1 MLKNFILNSSDFVF
15 NKKKINTD
23 KDPFEI
29 FKQIYLN
36 YENTFILESLTGPKE
51 LSEFSVIGFDPEFT
65 IKFDKNKFQIYKKG
79 KIISKKKVRDPL
91 TELRTI
97 LPIVN
102 EKRLRYR
109 YIGGAVGYVSY
120 DAIKF
125 WEKLPHERTNVLFPL
140 MEFGIYTDGVIHD
153 RRDKAIYYF
162 HIGKKS
168 RLAELERILNA
179 TPKHFDRPFSF
190 SKPVSEETR
199 SNFISKVKKGKDYVY
214 EGEVFQ
220 IVLSRKFVFKIRGD
234 PMIVYENLR
243 KMNPSPYMYFFKRKK
258 RFIIGSSPEML
269 LRVMNG
275 KIETFPIAGTRPITE
290 KESENRRL
298 KKELLKDKKE
308 LAEHTMLV
316 DLARNDLGRVCK
328 FGSVRSKELMIVKR
342 FSHVQ
347 HIVSHIIGDLYSKY
361 DCFDAFR
368 SLFPAG
374 TVSGAPKVRAM
385 EIISELE
392 ESSRGPYAGAL
403 GYFSFNRCCDFAIII
418 RSLFINNNRAFVQ
431 SGAGI
436 VMDSIPRNEYLE
448 TEHKAGALFSALKAS
463 GRQNK

>member
-1 MLKNFILNSSDFVF
+1 MLKDFISGSQDFTF
-15 NKKKINTD
+15 SKKKINTD
-23 KDPFEI
+23 KNPFEI
-29 FKQIYLN
+29 FKQIYTN
-36 YENTFILESLTGPKE
+36 YENVFILESLTGPKE

-65 IKFDKNKFQIYKKG
+65 VKCDKGKFQIYRKG
-79 KIISKKKVRDPL
+79 KIISEKKVKDPL
-91 TELRTI
+91 AELRRI

-102 EKRLRYR
+102 DKKLR

-120 DAIKF
+120 DAIRF
-125 WEKLPHERTNVLFPL
+125 WEQLPSKRANNMFPL
-140 MEFGIYTDGVIHD
+140 MEFGIYTDGLIHD
-153 RRDKAIYYF
+153 RKDKATYYF

-168 RLAELERILNA
+168 RLAELEKLLNSKSIYLDNSFYFSRPISE
-179 TPKHFDRPFSF
+179 TSKSHF
-190 SKPVSEETR
+190 V
-199 SNFISKVKKGKDYVY
+199 SKVKKAKDYVY

-220 IVLSRKFVFKIRGD
+220 VVISRKFIFEVHGD
-234 PMIVYENLR
+234 PIILYENLR
-243 KMNPSPYMYFFKRKK
+243 KLNPSPYMYFFKRKK

-269 LRVMNG
+269 LRVIND
-275 KIETFPIAGTRPITE
+275 KIETFPIAGTRPITN
-290 KESENRRL
+290 KERENRRL
-298 KKELLKDKKE
+298 AKELLRDKKE

-328 FGSVRSKELMIVKR
+328 FGSVQPKELMIVKR

-347 HIVSHIIGDLYSKY
+347 HIVSHITGDLYSKY

-385 EIISELE
+385 EVISELE

-418 RSLFINNNRAFVQ
+418 RSLFINGNNAFIQ
-431 SGAGI
+431 AGAGI
-436 VMDSIPRNEYLE
+436 VMDSIPKNEYLE
-448 TEHKAGALFSALKAS
+448 TEQKAGALFSAMKAT
-463 GRQNK
+463 RKQTK

>member
-1 MLKNFILNSSDFVF
+1 MLKDFISGSQDFRF
-15 NKKKINTD
+15 SKKKINTD
-23 KDPFEI
+23 KNPFEI
-29 FKQIYLN
+29 FKQIYMN
-36 YENTFILESLTGPKE
+36 YENVFILESLTGPKE

-65 IKFDKNKFQIYKKG
+65 VKCDKGKFQIYRKG
-79 KIISKKKVRDPL
+79 KIISEKKVKDPL
-91 TELRTI
+91 AELRRI

-102 EKRLRYR
+102 DKKLR

-120 DAIKF
+120 DAIRF
-125 WEKLPHERTNVLFPL
+125 WEQLPSKRANNMFPL
-140 MEFGIYTDGVIHD
+140 MEFGIYTDGLIHD
-153 RRDKAIYYF
+153 RKDKATYYF

-168 RLAELERILNA
+168 RLAELEALLNFK
-179 TPKHFDRPFSF
+179 PKYLENSFYFSRPISETSKSHF
-190 SKPVSEETR
+190 V
-199 SNFISKVKKGKDYVY
+199 SKVKKAKDYVY

-220 IVLSRKFVFKIRGD
+220 VVISRKFVFEVHGD
-234 PMIVYENLR
+234 PIILYENLR
-243 KMNPSPYMYFFKRKK
+243 KLNPSPYMYFFKRKK

-269 LRVMNG
+269 LRVIND
-275 KIETFPIAGTRPITE
+275 KIETFPIAGTRPITN

-298 KKELLKDKKE
+298 AKELLRDKKE

-328 FGSVRSKELMIVKR
+328 FGSVQPKELMIVKR

-347 HIVSHIIGDLYSKY
+347 HIVSHITGDLYSKY

-385 EIISELE
+385 EVISELE

-418 RSLFINNNRAFVQ
+418 RSLFINGNNAFIQ
-431 SGAGI
+431 AGAGI
-436 VMDSIPRNEYLE
+436 VMDSIPKNEYLE
-448 TEHKAGALFSALKAS
+448 TEQKAGALFSAMKAT
-463 GRQNK
+463 RKQMK

>member
-1 MLKNFILNSSDFVF
+1 MLKDFISGSQDFTF
-15 NKKKINTD
+15 SKNKINTD
-23 KDPFEI
+23 KNPFEI
-29 FKQIYLN
+29 FKQIYMN
-36 YENTFILESLTGPKE
+36 YENVFILESLTGPKE

-65 IKFDKNKFQIYKKG
+65 VKCDKGKFQIYRKG
-79 KIISKKKVRDPL
+79 KIISEKKVKDPL
-91 TELRTI
+91 AELRRI

-102 EKRLRYR
+102 DKKLR

-120 DAIKF
+120 DAIRF
-125 WEKLPHERTNVLFPL
+125 WEQLPSKRANNMFPL
-140 MEFGIYTDGVIHD
+140 MEFGIYTDGLIHD
-153 RRDKAIYYF
+153 RKDKATYYF

-168 RLAELERILNA
+168 RLAELEELLNSKSKYLDNSFYFSRPISE
-179 TPKHFDRPFSF
+179 TSKNHF
-190 SKPVSEETR
+190 V
-199 SNFISKVKKGKDYVY
+199 SKVKKAKDYVY
-214 EGEVFQ
+214 AGEVFQ
-220 IVLSRKFVFKIRGD
+220 VVISRKFIFEVQGD
-234 PMIVYENLR
+234 PIILYENLR
-243 KMNPSPYMYFFKRKK
+243 KLNPSPYMYFFKRKK

-269 LRVMNG
+269 LRVIND
-275 KIETFPIAGTRPITE
+275 KIETFPIAGTRPITN

-298 KKELLKDKKE
+298 AKELLRDKKE

-328 FGSVRSKELMIVKR
+328 FGSVQPKELMIVKR

-347 HIVSHIIGDLYSKY
+347 HIVSHITGDLYSKY

-385 EIISELE
+385 EVISELE

-418 RSLFINNNRAFVQ
+418 RSLFINGNNAFIQ
-431 SGAGI
+431 AGAGI
-436 VMDSIPRNEYLE
+436 VMDSIPKNEYLE
-448 TEHKAGALFSALKAS
+448 TEQKAGALFSAMKAT
-463 GRQNK
+463 RKQTK

>member
-1 MLKNFILNSSDFVF
+1 MLKDFISGSQDFRF
-15 NKKKINTD
+15 SKKKINTD
-23 KDPFEI
+23 KNPFEI
-29 FKQIYLN
+29 FKQIYTN
-36 YENTFILESLTGPKE
+36 YENVFILESLTGPKE

-65 IKFDKNKFQIYKKG
+65 VKCDKGKFQIYRKG
-79 KIISKKKVRDPL
+79 KIISERKVKDPL
-91 TELRTI
+91 TELRRI

-102 EKRLRYR
+102 DKKLR

-120 DAIKF
+120 DAIRF
-125 WEKLPHERTNVLFPL
+125 WEQLPSKRANNMFPL
-140 MEFGIYTDGVIHD
+140 MEFGIYTDGLIHD
-153 RRDKAIYYF
+153 RKDKATYYF

-168 RLAELERILNA
+168 RLVELEKLLNSKSKYLDNSFYFSRPISE
-179 TPKHFDRPFSF
+179 TSKSHF
-190 SKPVSEETR
+190 V
-199 SNFISKVKKGKDYVY
+199 SKVKKAKDYVY

-220 IVLSRKFVFKIRGD
+220 VVISRKFVFEVHGD
-234 PMIVYENLR
+234 PIILYENLR
-243 KMNPSPYMYFFKRKK
+243 KLNPSPYMYFFKRKK

-269 LRVMNG
+269 LRVIND
-275 KIETFPIAGTRPITE
+275 KIETFPIAGTRPITN

-298 KKELLKDKKE
+298 AKELLRDKKE

-328 FGSVRSKELMIVKR
+328 FGSVQPKELMIVKR

-347 HIVSHIIGDLYSKY
+347 HIVSHITGDLYSKY

-385 EIISELE
+385 EVISELE

-418 RSLFINNNRAFVQ
+418 RSLFINGNNAFIQ
-431 SGAGI
+431 AGAGI
-436 VMDSIPRNEYLE
+436 VMDSIPKNEYLE
-448 TEHKAGALFSALKAS
+448 TEQKAGALFSAMKAT
-463 GRQNK
+463 RKQTK

>member
-1 MLKNFILNSSDFVF
+1 MLKDFISGSQDFTF
-15 NKKKINTD
+15 TKKKINTD
-23 KDPFEI
+23 GNPFEI
-29 FKQIYLN
+29 FKQIYMN
-36 YENTFILESLTGPKE
+36 YENVFILESLTGPKE

-65 IKFDKNKFQIYKKG
+65 VKCDKGKFQIYRKG
-79 KIISKKKVRDPL
+79 RIISEKKVKDPL
-91 TELRTI
+91 AELRRI

-102 EKRLRYR
+102 DKKLR

-120 DAIKF
+120 DAIRF
-125 WEKLPHERTNVLFPL
+125 WERLPSKRTSNMFPL
-140 MEFGIYTDGVIHD
+140 MEFGIYTDGLIHD
-153 RRDKAIYYF
+153 RKDKATYYF

-168 RLAELERILNA
+168 RLAELEELLNFK
-179 TPKHFDRPFSF
+179 PKYLENSFYF
-190 SKPVSEETR
+190 SKPISET
-199 SNFISKVKKGKDYVY
+199 SKSHFVSKVKKAKDYVY

-220 IVLSRKFVFKIRGD
+220 VVISRKFIFEIHGD
-234 PMIVYENLR
+234 PIILYENLR
-243 KMNPSPYMYFFKRKK
+243 KLNPSPYMYFFKRKK

-269 LRVMNG
+269 LRVIND
-275 KIETFPIAGTRPITE
+275 KIETFPIAGTRPITN
-290 KESENRRL
+290 KESENRKL
-298 KKELLKDKKE
+298 AKELLRDKKE

-328 FGSVRSKELMIVKR
+328 FGSVQPKELMIVKR

-347 HIVSHIIGDLYSKY
+347 HIVSHITGDLYSKY

-385 EIISELE
+385 EVISELE

-418 RSLFINNNRAFVQ
+418 RSLFINGNKAFIQ
-431 SGAGI
+431 AGAGI
-436 VMDSIPRNEYLE
+436 VMDSIPKNEYLE
-448 TEHKAGALFSALKAS
+448 TQHKAGALFSAMKAT
-463 GRQNK
+463 RKKMK

>member
-1 MLKNFILNSSDFVF
+1 MLKNFISGSQDFTF
-15 NKKKINTD
+15 SKKKINTD
-23 KDPFEI
+23 KNPFEI
-29 FKQIYLN
+29 FKQIYMN
-36 YENTFILESLTGPKE
+36 YENVFILESLTGPKE

-65 IKFDKNKFQIYKKG
+65 VNCDKGKFQIYRKG
-79 KIISKKKVRDPL
+79 KIISEKKVKDPL
-91 TELRTI
+91 AELRRI

-102 EKRLRYR
+102 DKKLR

-120 DAIKF
+120 DAIRF
-125 WEKLPHERTNVLFPL
+125 WEQLPSKRASNMFPL
-140 MEFGIYTDGVIHD
+140 MEFGIYTDGLIHD
-153 RRDKAIYYF
+153 KKDKATYYF

-168 RLAELERILNA
+168 RLAELEKLLNSKS
-179 TPKHFDRPFSF
+179 KHLDNSFYFSRPISET
-190 SKPVSEETR
+190 SKSHFV
-199 SNFISKVKKGKDYVY
+199 SKVKKAKDYVY

-220 IVLSRKFVFKIRGD
+220 VVISRKFIFEVHGD
-234 PMIVYENLR
+234 PIILYENLR
-243 KMNPSPYMYFFKRKK
+243 KLNPSPYMYFFKRKK

-269 LRVMNG
+269 LRVIND
-275 KIETFPIAGTRPITE
+275 KIETFPIAGTRPITN

-298 KKELLKDKKE
+298 AKELLRDKKE

-328 FGSVRSKELMIVKR
+328 FGSVQPKELMIVKR

-347 HIVSHIIGDLYSKY
+347 HIVSHITGDLYSKY

-385 EIISELE
+385 EVISELE

-418 RSLFINNNRAFVQ
+418 RSLFINGNNAFIQ
-431 SGAGI
+431 AGAGI
-436 VMDSIPRNEYLE
+436 VMDSIPKNEYLE
-448 TEHKAGALFSALKAS
+448 TEQKAGALFSAMKAT
-463 GRQNK
+463 RKQTK

>member
-1 MLKNFILNSSDFVF
+1 MLNDFISSSRDFTL

-29 FKQIYLN
+29 FKQIYMSYDN
-36 YENTFILESLTGPKE
+36 AFILESLTGPKE

-65 IKFDKNKFQIYKKG
+65 VKCDRERFQIYRNE
-79 KIISKKKVRDPL
+79 KIISEKKVKDPL
-91 TELRTI
+91 LELRRIMPTI
-97 LPIVN
+97 N
-102 EKRLRYR
+102 EKKLRYM
-109 YIGGAVGYVSY
+109 GGAVGYVSY

-125 WEKLPHERTNVLFPL
+125 WEKLPTKRANNMFPL
-140 MEFGIYTDGVIHD
+140 MEFGVYTDGLIHD
-153 RRDKAIYYF
+153 KRDKATYYF

-168 RLAELERILNA
+168 RLAEIEKILNSKKQYLA
-179 TPKHFDRPFSF
+179 KSFSF
-190 SKPVSEETR
+190 SKPVSETTKR
-199 SNFISKVKKGKDYVY
+199 KFISKVKKAKEYVY

-220 IVLSRKFVFKIRGD
+220 VVISRKFNFRIHGD
-234 PMIVYENLR
+234 PMHIYENLR
-243 KMNPSPYMYFFKRKK
+243 KLNPSPYMYFFKRKK

-269 LRVMNG
+269 LRVINNT
-275 KIETFPIAGTRPITE
+275 IETFPIAGTRPVTH
-290 KESENRRL
+290 KESENRKL
-298 KKELLKDKKE
+298 KYELLRDKKE

-328 FGSVRSKELMIVKR
+328 FGSVQPKELMIVKR

-347 HIVSHIIGDLYSKY
+347 HLVSHIAGDLYNEY

-385 EIISELE
+385 EVISELE
-392 ESSRGPYAGAL
+392 NSARGPYAGAL

-418 RSLFINNNRAFVQ
+418 RSLFINGNNAYIQ

-436 VMDSIPRNEYLE
+436 VMDSIPTNEYLE
-448 TEHKAGALFSALKAS
+448 TEHKAGALFSAMKAANNRS
-463 GRQNK
+463 Q

>member
-1 MLKNFILNSSDFVF
+1 MLKDFISGSQDFRF
-15 NKKKINTD
+15 SRKKINTD
-23 KDPFEI
+23 KNPFEI
-29 FKQIYLN
+29 FKQIYMN
-36 YENTFILESLTGPKE
+36 YENVFILESLTGPKE

-65 IKFDKNKFQIYKKG
+65 VKCDKGKFQIYRKG
-79 KIISKKKVRDPL
+79 KIISEKKVKDPL
-91 TELRTI
+91 AELRRI

-102 EKRLRYR
+102 DKKLR

-120 DAIKF
+120 DAIRF
-125 WEKLPHERTNVLFPL
+125 WEQLPSKRANNMFPL
-140 MEFGIYTDGVIHD
+140 MEFGIYTDGLIHD
-153 RRDKAIYYF
+153 RKDKATYYF

-168 RLAELERILNA
+168 RLAELEELLNSKSKYLDNFFYFSRPISE
-179 TPKHFDRPFSF
+179 TSKSHF
-190 SKPVSEETR
+190 V
-199 SNFISKVKKGKDYVY
+199 SKVKKAKDYVY

-220 IVLSRKFVFKIRGD
+220 VVISRKFIFEVHGD
-234 PMIVYENLR
+234 PIILYENLR
-243 KMNPSPYMYFFKRKK
+243 KLNPSPYMYFFKRKK

-269 LRVMNG
+269 LRVIND
-275 KIETFPIAGTRPITE
+275 KIETFPIAGTRPITN

-298 KKELLKDKKE
+298 AKELLRDKKE

-328 FGSVRSKELMIVKR
+328 FGSVQPKELMIVKR

-347 HIVSHIIGDLYSKY
+347 HIVSHITGDLYSKY

-385 EIISELE
+385 EVISELE

-418 RSLFINNNRAFVQ
+418 RSLFINGNNAFIQ
-431 SGAGI
+431 AGAGI
-436 VMDSIPRNEYLE
+436 VMDSIPKNEYLE
-448 TEHKAGALFSALKAS
+448 TEQKAGALFSAMKAT
-463 GRQNK
+463 RKQTK

>member
-1 MLKNFILNSSDFVF
+1 MLKGFISDSKDFKF
-15 NKKKINTD
+15 NKVKIKTD
-23 KDPFEI
+23 NDPFEI

-65 IKFDKNKFQIYKKG
+65 VKCDKEKFQVFKKG
-79 KIISKKKVRDPL
+79 KIISEKKVKDPL
-91 TELRTI
+91 AELRKI
-97 LPIVN
+97 LPSVN
-102 EKRLRYR
+102 EKRLR
-109 YIGGAVGYVSY
+109 YIGGAVGYISY

-125 WEKLPHERTNVLFPL
+125 WEQLPSKRSNRMFPL

-153 RRDKAIYYF
+153 RKDKATYYF

-168 RLAELERILNA
+168 RLAELEILLDSR
-179 TPKHFDRPFSF
+179 PKHLDKSFSF
-190 SKPVSEETR
+190 SKPKSEIAK
-199 SNFISKVKKGKDYVY
+199 NHFISKVKKAKDYVY
-214 EGEVFQ
+214 DGEVFQ
-220 IVLSRKFVFKIRGD
+220 VVISRKFIFKVRGD
-234 PMIVYENLR
+234 PMILYENLR
-243 KMNPSPYMYFFKRKK
+243 KLNPSPYMYFFKRKK
-258 RFIIGSSPEML
+258 LLIIGSSPEML
-269 LRVMNG
+269 LRVING
-275 KIETFPIAGTRPITE
+275 KIETFPIAGTRPITD
-290 KESENRRL
+290 KESENKRL
-298 KKELLKDKKE
+298 EKELLRDKKE

-328 FGSVRSKELMIVKR
+328 FGSVQPKELMIVKR

-347 HIVSHIIGDLYSKY
+347 HIVSHITGDLYSKY

-385 EIISELE
+385 EVISELE

-418 RSLFINNNRAFVQ
+418 RSLFINGNNAYIQ
-431 SGAGI
+431 TGAGI
-436 VMDSIPRNEYLE
+436 VMDSIPANEYRE
-448 TEHKAGALFSALKAS
+448 TEHKAGALFSAMKAT
-463 GRQNK
+463 RKQTK

>member
-1 MLKNFILNSSDFVF
+1 MLKDFISGSQDFTF
-15 NKKKINTD
+15 TKKKINTN
-23 KDPFEI
+23 KNPFEI
-29 FKQIYLN
+29 FKQIYMN
-36 YENTFILESLTGPKE
+36 YENVFILESLTGPKE

-65 IKFDKNKFQIYKKG
+65 VKCDKGKFQIYRKG
-79 KIISKKKVRDPL
+79 KIISEKKVKDPL
-91 TELRTI
+91 AELRRI

-102 EKRLRYR
+102 DKKLR

-120 DAIKF
+120 DAIRF
-125 WEKLPHERTNVLFPL
+125 WEQLPSKRGSNMFPL
-140 MEFGIYTDGVIHD
+140 MEFGIYTDGLIHD
-153 RRDKAIYYF
+153 RKDKATYYF

-168 RLAELERILNA
+168 RLAELEKLLNFK
-179 TPKHFDRPFSF
+179 PKYLENSFYF
-190 SKPVSEETR
+190 SKPISET
-199 SNFISKVKKGKDYVY
+199 SKSHFVSKVKKAKDYVY

-220 IVLSRKFVFKIRGD
+220 VVISRKFIFEVHGD
-234 PMIVYENLR
+234 PLVLYENLR
-243 KMNPSPYMYFFKRKK
+243 KLNPSPYMYFFKRKK

-269 LRVMNG
+269 LRVIND
-275 KIETFPIAGTRPITE
+275 KIETFPIAGTRPITN

-298 KKELLKDKKE
+298 AKELLRDKKE

-328 FGSVRSKELMIVKR
+328 FGSVQPKELMIVKR

-347 HIVSHIIGDLYSKY
+347 HIVSHITGDLYSKY

-385 EIISELE
+385 EVISELE

-418 RSLFINNNRAFVQ
+418 RSLFINGNNAFIQ
-431 SGAGI
+431 AGAGI
-436 VMDSIPRNEYLE
+436 VMDSIPKNEYLE
-448 TEHKAGALFSALKAS
+448 TQHKAGALFSAMKAT
-463 GRQNK
+463 RKQMK

>member
-1 MLKNFILNSSDFVF
+1 MLKDFISGPRDFTF
-15 NKKKINTD
+15 RKKKINSD
-23 KDPFEI
+23 KNPFEM
-29 FKQIYLN
+29 FKQIYMN
-36 YENTFILESLTGPKE
+36 YENVFILESLTGPKE

-65 IKFDKNKFQIYKKG
+65 VKCDKGKFQIYRKG
-79 KIISKKKVRDPL
+79 KIISEKKVKDPL
-91 TELRTI
+91 AELRRI

-102 EKRLRYR
+102 DKKLR

-120 DAIKF
+120 DAIRF
-125 WEKLPHERTNVLFPL
+125 WEQLPSKSANNMFPL
-140 MEFGIYTDGVIHD
+140 MEFGIYTDGLIHD
-153 RRDKAIYYF
+153 RKDKVTYYF

-168 RLAELERILNA
+168 RLAELEKLLNS
-179 TPKHFDRPFSF
+179 KSKYLDNSFYF
-190 SKPVSEETR
+190 SKPISDTSK
-199 SNFISKVKKGKDYVY
+199 SNFVSKVKKAKDYVY

-220 IVLSRKFVFKIRGD
+220 VVISRKLVFEVHGD
-234 PMIVYENLR
+234 PIILYENLR
-243 KMNPSPYMYFFKRKK
+243 KLNPSPYMYFFKRKK

-269 LRVMNG
+269 LRVIND
-275 KIETFPIAGTRPITE
+275 KIETFPIAGTRPITN

-298 KKELLKDKKE
+298 AKELLRDKKE

-328 FGSVRSKELMIVKR
+328 FGSVQPKELMIVKR

-347 HIVSHIIGDLYSKY
+347 HIVSHITGDLYSKY

-385 EIISELE
+385 EVISELE

-418 RSLFINNNRAFVQ
+418 RSLFINGNNAFIQ
-431 SGAGI
+431 AGAGI
-436 VMDSIPRNEYLE
+436 VMDSIPKNEYLE
-448 TEHKAGALFSALKAS
+448 TEHKAGALFSAMNATRK
-463 GRQNK
+463 

>member
-1 MLKNFILNSSDFVF
+1 MLKDFISGSQDFRF
-15 NKKKINTD
+15 SKKKINTD
-23 KDPFEI
+23 KNPFEI
-29 FKQIYLN
+29 FKQIYTN
-36 YENTFILESLTGPKE
+36 YENVFILESLTGPKE

-65 IKFDKNKFQIYKKG
+65 VKCDKGKFQIYRKG
-79 KIISKKKVRDPL
+79 KIISERKVKDPL
-91 TELRTI
+91 AELRRI

-102 EKRLRYR
+102 DKKLR

-120 DAIKF
+120 DAIRF
-125 WEKLPHERTNVLFPL
+125 WEQLPSKSADNMFPL
-140 MEFGIYTDGVIHD
+140 MEFGIYTDGLIHD
-153 RRDKAIYYF
+153 RKDKATYYF

-168 RLAELERILNA
+168 RLVELEKLLNSKSKYLDNSFYFSRPISE
-179 TPKHFDRPFSF
+179 TSKSHF
-190 SKPVSEETR
+190 V
-199 SNFISKVKKGKDYVY
+199 SKVKKAKDYVY

-220 IVLSRKFVFKIRGD
+220 VVISRKFVFEVHGD
-234 PMIVYENLR
+234 PIILYENLR
-243 KMNPSPYMYFFKRKK
+243 KLNPSPYMYFFKRKK

-269 LRVMNG
+269 LRVIND
-275 KIETFPIAGTRPITE
+275 KIETFPIAGTRPITN

-298 KKELLKDKKE
+298 AKELLRDKKE

-328 FGSVRSKELMIVKR
+328 FGSVQPKELMIVKR

-347 HIVSHIIGDLYSKY
+347 HIVSHITGDLYSKY

-385 EIISELE
+385 EVISELE

-418 RSLFINNNRAFVQ
+418 RSLFINGNNAFIQ
-431 SGAGI
+431 AGAGI
-436 VMDSIPRNEYLE
+436 VMDSIPKNEYLE
-448 TEHKAGALFSALKAS
+448 TEQKAGALFSAMKAT
-463 GRQNK
+463 RKQTK

>member
-1 MLKNFILNSSDFVF
+1 MLKDFISGSQDFTF
-15 NKKKINTD
+15 SKKKINTD
-23 KDPFEI
+23 KNPFEI
-29 FKQIYLN
+29 FKQIYMN
-36 YENTFILESLTGPKE
+36 YENVFILESLTGPKE

-65 IKFDKNKFQIYKKG
+65 VKCDKGKFQIYRKG
-79 KIISKKKVRDPL
+79 KIISEKKVKDPL
-91 TELRTI
+91 AELRSI
-97 LPIVN
+97 LPIV
-102 EKRLRYR
+102 KDKKLR

-120 DAIKF
+120 DAIRF
-125 WEKLPHERTNVLFPL
+125 WEQLPSKRASNMFPL
-140 MEFGIYTDGVIHD
+140 MEFGIYTDGLIHD
-153 RRDKAIYYF
+153 RKDKATYYF

-168 RLAELERILNA
+168 RLAELEKLLNSKSKYLDNSFYFSRPISE
-179 TPKHFDRPFSF
+179 TSKRHF
-190 SKPVSEETR
+190 VS
-199 SNFISKVKKGKDYVY
+199 NVKKAKDYVY

-220 IVLSRKFVFKIRGD
+220 VVISRKFIFEVHGD
-234 PMIVYENLR
+234 PILLYENLR
-243 KMNPSPYMYFFKRKK
+243 KLNPSPYMYFFKRKK

-269 LRVMNG
+269 LRVIND
-275 KIETFPIAGTRPITE
+275 KIETFPIAGTRPITS

-298 KKELLKDKKE
+298 AKELLRDKKE

-328 FGSVRSKELMIVKR
+328 FGSVQPQELMIVKR

-347 HIVSHIIGDLYSKY
+347 HIVSHITGDLYSKY

-385 EIISELE
+385 EVISELE

-418 RSLFINNNRAFVQ
+418 RSLFINGNKAFIQ
-431 SGAGI
+431 AGAGI
-436 VMDSIPRNEYLE
+436 VMDSIPKNEYLE
-448 TEHKAGALFSALKAS
+448 TEHKAGALFSAMKAT
-463 GRQNK
+463 RKQMK

>member
-1 MLKNFILNSSDFVF
+1 MLKGFISDSKNFKF
-15 NKKKINTD
+15 NKIKIKTN

-65 IKFDKNKFQIYKKG
+65 VKCDKSKFQISRKG
-79 KIISKKKVRDPL
+79 KIISEKNVSDPL
-91 TELRTI
+91 AELRKI
-97 LPIVN
+97 LPNIN
-102 EKRLRYR
+102 EKRLR
-109 YIGGAVGYVSY
+109 YIGGAVGYISY

-125 WEKLPHERTNVLFPL
+125 WEQLPSKRTNSMFPL

-153 RRDKAIYYF
+153 RKHKATYYF

-168 RLAELERILNA
+168 RLAELEQILDS
-179 TPKHFDRPFSF
+179 TPKQLDKAFSY
-190 SKPVSEETR
+190 SKPVSETAK
-199 SNFISKVKKGKDYVY
+199 NHFISKVKKAKNYVY

-220 IVLSRKFVFKIRGD
+220 VVISRKFIFKVRGD
-234 PMIVYENLR
+234 PMILYENLR
-243 KMNPSPYMYFFKRKK
+243 KLNPSPYMYFFKRKK

-269 LRVMNG
+269 LRVINN

-290 KESENRRL
+290 KESENKRL
-298 KKELLKDKKE
+298 EKELLRDKKE

-328 FGSVRSKELMIVKR
+328 FGSVQPKELMIVKR

-347 HIVSHIIGDLYSKY
+347 HIVSHITGDLYSKY

-385 EIISELE
+385 EVISELE

-403 GYFSFNRCCDFAIII
+403 GYFSFNGCCDFAIII
-418 RSLFINNNRAFVQ
+418 RSLFINGNNAYIQ
-431 SGAGI
+431 AGAGI
-436 VMDSIPRNEYLE
+436 VMDSIPENEYHE
-448 TEHKAGALFSALKAS
+448 TEHKAGALFSAMKAT
-463 GRQNK
+463 RKNTK

>member
-1 MLKNFILNSSDFVF
+1 MLKDFISGSQDFTF
-15 NKKKINTD
+15 SKKKINTG
-23 KDPFEI
+23 KNPFEI
-29 FKQIYLN
+29 FKQIYMN
-36 YENTFILESLTGPKE
+36 YENVFILESLTGPKE

-65 IKFDKNKFQIYKKG
+65 VKCDKGKFQIYRKG
-79 KIISKKKVRDPL
+79 KIISEKKVKDPL
-91 TELRTI
+91 AELRRI
-97 LPIVN
+97 LPMVN
-102 EKRLRYR
+102 DKKLR

-120 DAIKF
+120 DAIRF
-125 WEKLPHERTNVLFPL
+125 WEQLPSKRASNMFPL
-140 MEFGIYTDGVIHD
+140 MEFGIYTDGLIHD
-153 RRDKAIYYF
+153 RKDKATYYF

-168 RLAELERILNA
+168 RLAELEKLLNSKSKYLDNSFYFSRPISE
-179 TPKHFDRPFSF
+179 TSKSHF
-190 SKPVSEETR
+190 V
-199 SNFISKVKKGKDYVY
+199 SKVKKAKDYVY

-220 IVLSRKFVFKIRGD
+220 VVISRKFIFDVHGD
-234 PMIVYENLR
+234 PIILYENLR
-243 KMNPSPYMYFFKRKK
+243 KLNPSPYMYFFKRKK

-269 LRVMNG
+269 LRVIND
-275 KIETFPIAGTRPITE
+275 KIETFPIAGTRPITS

-298 KKELLKDKKE
+298 AKELLRDKKE

-328 FGSVRSKELMIVKR
+328 FGSVQPKELMIVKR

-347 HIVSHIIGDLYSKY
+347 HIVSHITGDLYSKY

-418 RSLFINNNRAFVQ
+418 RSLFINGNKAFIQ
-431 SGAGI
+431 AGAGI
-436 VMDSIPRNEYLE
+436 VMDSIPKNEYLE
-448 TEHKAGALFSALKAS
+448 TEHKAGALFSAMKAT
-463 GRQNK
+463 RKQMK

>member
-1 MLKNFILNSSDFVF
+1 MLKGFISDSKDFKF
-15 NKKKINTD
+15 NKIKIKTD

-51 LSEFSVIGFDPEFT
+51 LSEFSVIGFEPEFT
-65 IKFDKNKFQIYKKG
+65 VKCDKDKFQISRKG
-79 KIISKKKVRDPL
+79 KIISEKNVRDPL
-91 TELRTI
+91 AELRKI
-97 LPIVN
+97 LPTVN
-102 EKRLRYR
+102 EKKLR
-109 YIGGAVGYVSY
+109 YIGGAVGYISY

-125 WEKLPHERTNVLFPL
+125 WEQLPSKRSNSMFPL

-153 RRDKAIYYF
+153 RKDKVTYYF
-162 HIGKKS
+162 HIGKNS
-168 RLAELERILNA
+168 RLAELEKVLDS
-179 TPKHFDRPFSF
+179 TPKHLDKSFSF
-190 SKPVSEETR
+190 SKPVSETTK
-199 SNFISKVKKGKDYVY
+199 NHFISKVKKAKDYVY

-220 IVLSRKFVFKIRGD
+220 VVISRKFIFKVRGD
-234 PMIVYENLR
+234 PMILYENLR
-243 KMNPSPYMYFFKRKK
+243 KLNPSPYMYFFKRKK

-269 LRVMNG
+269 LRVIND
-275 KIETFPIAGTRPITE
+275 KIETFPIAGTRPITD
-290 KESENRRL
+290 KESENKRL
-298 KKELLKDKKE
+298 EKELLRDKKE

-328 FGSVRSKELMIVKR
+328 FGSVQPKELMIVKR

-347 HIVSHIIGDLYSKY
+347 HIVSHITGDLYSKY
-361 DCFDAFR
+361 DCFDAFK

-385 EIISELE
+385 EVISELE

-418 RSLFINNNRAFVQ
+418 RSLFINGNNAYIQ
-431 SGAGI
+431 AGAGI
-436 VMDSIPRNEYLE
+436 VMDSIPANEYHE
-448 TEHKAGALFSALKAS
+448 TEHKAGALFSAMKAT
-463 GRQNK
+463 RKQTK